1 MIGTPFTNT
10 KKPNKQAITF
20 MIDLDQAEAFRAL
33 AAKRRTS
40 LAALARE
47 AFDLYLARVDARSE
61 QLDA

>member
-1 MIGTPFTNT
+1 MIGTPF

-20 MIDLDQAEAFRAL
+20 MIDVDQAEAFREL